1 MNQINQTILPK
12 ELLQIIE
19 NDELE
24 WDGGALIT
32 SIDYF
37 EDHVK
42 IELSILLDRSDE
54 KQQFWEIQLE
64 GLKSEKILREWSEDI
79 GVFDQHFLID
89 EQIDKSVELY
99 IKSKANDSNKL
110 LSDLYFH
117 FKNEYDDL
125 ISFDKYINTSLI
137 QMNFG
142 LLARGPKFIMDQ
154 IKEILNTNGCSPY
167 FYESN
172 SIEIEEKLNLYVLFI
187 GSSYFIAEKITF
199 ERV

>member
-1 MNQINQTILPK
+1 MNQINQIILPK
-12 ELLQIIE
+12 ELLQVIE

-64 GLKSEKILREWSEDI
+64 GLRSQRILREWSENID
-79 GVFDQHFLID
+79 VFDQHFLID
-89 EQIDKSVELY
+89 EQTDKHVELY

-117 FKNEYDDL
+117 FSREYDGL
-125 ISFDKYINTSLI
+125 ISFDKYVNASLI

-142 LLARGPKFIMDQ
+142 LLARGPKFIMDR
-154 IKEILNTNGCSPY
+154 IKHILTINGCSPY
-167 FYESN
+167 FYENN
-172 SIEIEEKLNLYVLFI
+172 SIEIEDKPNLYVLFI